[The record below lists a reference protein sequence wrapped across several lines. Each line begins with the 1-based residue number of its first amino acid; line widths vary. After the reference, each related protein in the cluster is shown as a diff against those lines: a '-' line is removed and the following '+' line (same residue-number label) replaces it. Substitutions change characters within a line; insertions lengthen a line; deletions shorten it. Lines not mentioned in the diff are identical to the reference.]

1 MTPIVLHHGLFG
13 FSEIGI
19 GKLKLSYFHR
29 IDRAIAERGHP
40 VILSRVHPTG
50 PIERRAAELKE
61 TILKQLAIL
70 KCSDQRVVIFAH
82 SLGGLDSRY
91 MISKLGMA
99 ERVAALVTV
108 CTPHRGSSYADWCM
122 HHLGNRLKG
131 VQLLRFMRLDMRA
144 ISDLTRMSCSAFNG
158 RTPDMPQVR
167 YFSVTG
173 NQKRSKVAPLLFHSS
188 KIVTEEE
195 GDNDGVVSV
204 RSGIWGEHLGSWP
217 ADHLHVLNRKWVP
230 ELRKD
235 AMGDVSQR
243 YLQILDHLH
252 QNGLC
257 VSQPG
262 AARHF
267 T

>member
-99 ERVAALVTV
+99 E
-108 CTPHRGSSYADWCM
+108 
-122 HHLGNRLKG
+122 
-131 VQLLRFMRLDMRA
+131 
-144 ISDLTRMSCSAFNG
+144 
-158 RTPDMPQVR
+158 
-167 YFSVTG
+167 
-173 NQKRSKVAPLLFHSS
+173 
-188 KIVTEEE
+188 
-195 GDNDGVVSV
+195 
-204 RSGIWGEHLGSWP
+204 
-217 ADHLHVLNRKWVP
+217 
-230 ELRKD
+230 
-235 AMGDVSQR
+235 
-243 YLQILDHLH
+243 
-252 QNGLC
+252 
-257 VSQPG
+257 
-262 AARHF
+262 
-267 T
+267 